1 MNYQTPEYQPATNG
15 FDNHYYTRARR
26 VRRWWVFLLVFLPC
40 MLASQTYIFLQPA
53 IYQSMATV
61 LTMAKTD
68 IDQVSPSADIQHV
81 SIQKQILLGAAVL
94 EKTTEHLQNMLTNNR
109 NWSQDELKS
118 MFMVVPEPNTNL
130 VHLQAEGPDPKLL
143 QRAINAWIDSY
154 LKLRASFIADNT
166 DKVTQEL
173 QDQLKRI
180 ELQVTDKRHE
190 IDQFRLQHDILS
202 TESSDNQAHSR
213 LQGLNKALNDAMT
226 EEVKTK
232 AKLDSIL
239 DAISHNQVVVPEADG
254 NTMAVLVQQAE
265 KLRDHLAGLEAQYTK
280 EYIQLNPKLRKVREQ
295 LVEIEIKISEK
306 ASLGKD
312 YARQEAENNYA
323 AARQAVQT
331 IKKQMQ
337 EHKQL
342 ATDYTAQ
349 FSAHQALQQELLKLE
364 TLQQDTK
371 QRLVDIDVK
380 QREKYPQV
388 DVVDWASLPDKPI
401 RPNYVKESLLALGIC
416 LFLGLLTV
424 LIIDYLNR
432 EPEIASA
439 PMSLGGI
446 HLHHQP
452 HAMLDISEQQ
462 QRVVYEPL
470 KSLPIAEKPRELSHE
485 EVMILFEAAEPSI
498 KAIISLVMNG
508 LSLAEILS
516 LTSECLN
523 IELLMI
529 FIPGQRNLLM
539 TAAVA
544 TSFRDLQIFDHWPNE
559 DTIKTLLCCAAI
571 DGGLSEPEQITVEAL
586 RFTYILFLIRQGIKL
601 VDLTKI
607 VGSLPPSQLIEL
619 GRFSP
624 ADSGVSLEQIVL
636 DYFAR

>member
-15 FDNHYYTRARR
+15 FDNHHYTRARR

-118 MFMVVPEPNTNL
+118 MFTVVPEPNTNL

-173 QDQLKRI
+173 QNQLKRI

-190 IDQFRLQHDILS
+190 IDQFRLQHNILS
-202 TESSDNQAHSR
+202 TESADNQAHSR

-239 DAISHNQVVVPEADG
+239 DAISHNHVVVPEADG

-306 ASLGKD
+306 ASSGKD

-470 KSLPIAEKPRELSHE
+470 KSLPMAEKPRELSHE
-485 EVMILFEAAEPSI
+485 EVMILFEAADPSI

-607 VGSLPPSQLIEL
+607 IGSLPPSQLIEL

-636 DYFAR
+636 DYFPL

>member
-1 MNYQTPEYQPATNG
+1 
-15 FDNHYYTRARR
+15 
-26 VRRWWVFLLVFLPC
+26 
-40 MLASQTYIFLQPA
+40 
-53 IYQSMATV
+53 
-61 LTMAKTD
+61 
-68 IDQVSPSADIQHV
+68 
-81 SIQKQILLGAAVL
+81 
-94 EKTTEHLQNMLTNNR
+94 
-109 NWSQDELKS
+109 
-118 MFMVVPEPNTNL
+118 
-130 VHLQAEGPDPKLL
+130 
-143 QRAINAWIDSY
+143 
-154 LKLRASFIADNT
+154 
-166 DKVTQEL
+166 
-173 QDQLKRI
+173 
-180 ELQVTDKRHE
+180 
-190 IDQFRLQHDILS
+190 
-202 TESSDNQAHSR
+202 
-213 LQGLNKALNDAMT
+213 
-226 EEVKTK
+226 
-232 AKLDSIL
+232 
-239 DAISHNQVVVPEADG
+239 
-254 NTMAVLVQQAE
+254 
-265 KLRDHLAGLEAQYTK
+265 
-280 EYIQLNPKLRKVREQ
+280 
-295 LVEIEIKISEK
+295 
-306 ASLGKD
+306 
-312 YARQEAENNYA
+312 
-323 AARQAVQT
+323 
-331 IKKQMQ
+331 
-337 EHKQL
+337 
-342 ATDYTAQ
+342 
-349 FSAHQALQQELLKLE
+349 
-364 TLQQDTK
+364 
-371 QRLVDIDVK
+371 
-380 QREKYPQV
+380 
-388 DVVDWASLPDKPI
+388 
-401 RPNYVKESLLALGIC
+401 

-432 EPEIASA
+432 EPKIASA

-462 QRVVYEPL
+462 QRVIYEPL
-470 KSLPIAEKPRELSHE
+470 KSLPMAEKPRELSHE
-485 EVMILFEAAEPSI
+485 EVMILFEAADPSI